1 VAKSGIWASGP
12 LLRELHKANWRGGS
26 VEHLLSQKGRR
37 MSIIGLLLR
46 EIQHRKLNFLAG
58 VVAVVGAVALSV
70 AIITV
75 AGALQRET
83 TRVMHNL
90 GFNLLILAEDTD
102 MLQFWSE
109 DFAREEMPE
118 RHVHRLADS
127 DIMTVRHLVARL
139 AKKTEWRRR
148 EVLLTGILPA
158 APIAYRSKE
167 SPMGLTIPRGAAYV
181 AFTLVRS
188 MNIKVGDTL
197 KLGDKRL
204 TVDRCLPETGSQD
217 DIRIYA
223 HLHEVQALLGKA
235 GRINEIQALAVLGAS
250 LATIRNDVAR
260 VLPDTKVIE
269 VTPITAART
278 RTHSMVE
285 KHAAFVI
292 LAVLLAAGIS
302 IALLTLGNVRE
313 RRGEIGIFRA
323 MGLGSTP
330 IGALFI
336 GKAVLVG
343 LIGAAAGFALGTW
356 LALYLGPQ
364 IFPLTATKMTP
375 MLSLLIWALVGAPL
389 LCVMASYLP
398 TVYAILQDPAEI
410 LREE

>member
-1 VAKSGIWASGP
+1 MAKSGIWASGP
-12 LLRELHKANWRGGS
+12 PLRKLHKADWRGGS
-26 VEHLLSQKGRR
+26 VQHLFSQKGRP

-58 VVAVVGAVALSV
+58 VVAVLGAVAVSV

-83 TRVMHNL
+83 SRVMQDL

-118 RHVHRLADS
+118 RHVHRLSDS

-139 AKKTEWRRR
+139 AKKTEWRGR

-158 APIAYRSKE
+158 VPLAHRTKE
-167 SPMGLTIPRGAAYV
+167 SPVGLTIPRGAAYV
-181 AFTLVRS
+181 GFELAQS
-188 MNIKVGDTL
+188 MNIKVGDTIAFGHKQL
-197 KLGDKRL
+197 
-204 TVDRCLPETGSQD
+204 VVQRCLEETGSQD

-269 VTPITAART
+269 FTPITAART

-292 LAVLLAAGIS
+292 LAVLLAAGVS

-313 RRGEIGIFRA
+313 RRGEIGILRA
-323 MGLGSTP
+323 MGVGTRS
-330 IGALFI
+330 IAALFM
-336 GKAVLVG
+336 GKAVLLGLVG
-343 LIGAAAGFALGTW
+343 AGLGFIVGTW
-356 LALYLGPQ
+356 LALNFGAQ
-364 IFPLTATKMTP
+364 IFPLTANMLTP
-375 MLSLLIWALVGAPL
+375 IRGLLGWSLVAAPL
-389 LCVMASYLP
+389 LCVVASYLP
-398 TVYAILQDPAEI
+398 TVLAVKQDPAEI